1 MLVLSLM
8 YIAIVLP
15 PTLSIASHD
24 ESIRFAKHRT
34 QTPLHPHSVPQLAS
48 LTTYQNCVRLADL
61 NGDGDERFLVAD
73 LDRRLKVY
81 KGMSASLRHRVCF

>member
-1 MLVLSLM
+1 MTNRSALRNTARTPS
-8 YIAIVLP
+8 
-15 PTLSIASHD
+15 
-24 ESIRFAKHRT
+24 FA
-34 QTPLHPHSVPQLAS
+34 LAFIPQLAS

-81 KGMSASLRHRVCF
+81 KGMAVPCALLNA